1 MSSKKIII
9 FLCMNKMYLIL
20 VKGYE
25 NANVQYIPQKMG
37 KYEKI
42 WVSMKDFKIGMGA
55 KDMPDLILK
64 EIKNQ
69 KIQQKQNIL
78 QKNKLKNIKWLKWN
92 IIEGL
97 II

>member
-1 MSSKKIII
+1 MSSKKTII
-9 FLCMNKMYLIL
+9 FLCMNKIYLIL

-25 NANVQYIPQKMG
+25 NVNVHYLPQKMG
-37 KYEKI
+37 KYEKT
-42 WVSMKDFKIGMGA
+42 WVSMKDFKIGMSA

-69 KIQQKQNIL
+69 KILQKQNIL